1 MSINK
6 SPNHKIHSP
15 KIQKARNVLTVAS
28 LILGLSIPSVSFSS
42 DWASAW
48 YASPQPRFLPS
59 FIEANPV
66 PKSISNQ
73 TIRQIVRLNLDGS
86 KIRVAISNEYGI
98 QPLTGF
104 NKTLTL
110 NNI

>member
-6 SPNHKIHSP
+6 SPNHKMHSP

-28 LILGLSIPSVSFSS
+28 LVLGLGIPSMSFSS

-59 FIEANPV
+59 FIGKYIGHP
-66 PKSISNQ
+66 PLKKSEI
-73 TIRQIVRLNLDGS
+73 I
-86 KIRVAISNEYGI
+86 KVA
-98 QPLTGF
+98 L
-104 NKTLTL
+104 
-110 NNI
+110 